1 MHANVATLAL
11 CYSSPSNIGFLDT
24 NFYSFL
30 AFMCMIG
37 KCWAKLRH
45 KIILVQDMSIVVGN
59 HNMVWPL
66 YVHATRVL
74 KTSQNNDLVVNN
86 AHKLL

>member
-1 MHANVATLAL
+1 
-11 CYSSPSNIGFLDT
+11 
-24 NFYSFL
+24 
-30 AFMCMIG
+30 MCMIG

-86 AHKLL
+86 AHKLLWRLVGVAILRVAVVGKDNRQ